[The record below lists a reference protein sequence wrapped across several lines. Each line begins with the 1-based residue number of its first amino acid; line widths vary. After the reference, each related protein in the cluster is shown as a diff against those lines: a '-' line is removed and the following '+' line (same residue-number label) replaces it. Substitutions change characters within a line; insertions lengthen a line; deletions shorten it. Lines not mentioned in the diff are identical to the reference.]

1 MKNVLPPFLNS
12 TFYILNFTF
21 TFEIPPLASL
31 GRDDKSSLFSPLS
44 LAFTLFKGEGGP
56 LAVDEGCPDLT
67 ISTAPKSRM
76 VSPHLVA
83 GKAPWQTVRYACRL
97 ARCACRSSSQKV
109 LRYFL
114 GALYTRASFPLRGKP
129 CIEPCS
135 EQLTVLYKI
144 PPLASLGR
152 DDMGRVV
159 TTGRAGGV
167 DKCGRAPSAIARR
180 AGGAGCE
187 RKIGERPSSV
197 GYAATFPQGGRQGRG
212 RVA

>member
-21 TFEIPPLASL
+21 TFEIPPLGRFYRAPKKYRRTFWEEERQAQRAKRQTKCAVCHGAL
-31 GRDDKSSLFSPLS
+31 ARRGRDDKSSLFSPLS

-135 EQLTVLYKI
+135 ELNLPAAFI
-144 PPLASLGR
+144 
-152 DDMGRVV
+152 
-159 TTGRAGGV
+159 
-167 DKCGRAPSAIARR
+167 DK
-180 AGGAGCE
+180 
-187 RKIGERPSSV
+187 SSPCLHP
-197 GYAATFPQGGRQGRG
+197 F
-212 RVA
+212 

>member
-21 TFEIPPLASL
+21 TFEIPPLAAL

-76 VSPHLVA
+76 VSPHQAL
-83 GKAPWQTVRYACRL
+83 R
-97 ARCACRSSSQKV
+97 ARS
-109 LRYFL
+109 
-114 GALYTRASFPLRGKP
+114 LRGKP

-135 EQLTVLYKI
+135 S
-144 PPLASLGR
+144 PLLRSVQDPSARSLLQGSQKVSKNFLGR
-152 DDMGRVV
+152 GA
-159 TTGRAGGV
+159 AGAAG
-167 DKCGRAPSAIARR
+167 KATSIARR
-180 AGGAGCE
+180 LPW
-187 RKIGERPSSV
+187 RLD
-197 GYAATFPQGGRQGRG
+197 ATRSG
-212 RVA
+212 

>member
-76 VSPHLVA
+76 VSPHQALRARSLRGEAMHRAVFGTAYRSIQDPSTWSLLQGSQKVSKNFLGRGAAGAA
-83 GKAPWQTVRYACRL
+83 GKA
-97 ARCACRSSSQKV
+97 
-109 LRYFL
+109 
-114 GALYTRASFPLRGKP
+114 ASG
-129 CIEPCS
+129 S
-135 EQLTVLYKI
+135 
-144 PPLASLGR
+144 A
-152 DDMGRVV
+152 
-159 TTGRAGGV
+159 
-167 DKCGRAPSAIARR
+167 APFRI
-180 AGGAGCE
+180 
-187 RKIGERPSSV
+187 KK
-197 GYAATFPQGGRQGRG
+197 
-212 RVA
+212 